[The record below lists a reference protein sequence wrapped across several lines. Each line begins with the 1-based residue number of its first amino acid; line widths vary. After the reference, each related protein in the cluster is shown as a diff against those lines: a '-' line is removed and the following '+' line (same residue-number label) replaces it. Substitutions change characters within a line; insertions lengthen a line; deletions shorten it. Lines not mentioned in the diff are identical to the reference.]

1 MTWSCPAC
9 TLENAWSA
17 LECEACGGPP
27 AAAAH
32 VVRLPA
38 ELVAAPAPAYP
49 IESEPVV
56 AVVRHG
62 SSSSSSSS
70 STSSNSSSS
79 DNSNSSRRGGAGS
92 PHDLLPVARVSSSG
106 QTGPVPVARVSSGA
120 LLPLA
125 AAERE
130 HEPQEYGTRQLQL
143 QQEEQ
148 QQHSQSRLDE
158 ALNSAVHVS
167 VREGRGRARYRVTCK
182 EVIDEWVA
190 SQRVA
195 NREHGLSLFQALVD
209 SDLVQRVPY
218 VLWPVARD
226 SADEEWTFG
235 RRYGVRPSSTSSRA
249 AQRSVLQERVRV
261 ACQVCGHAEV
271 MRPKRSASVVEGNAA
286 AVLPPAPVPTPTS
299 ASTSTSADRAEASV
313 DSSATDEA
321 SVSLSKST
329 EMANSGS
336 ASLSS
341 RGSASPESSGA
352 VVVPRSESQEA
363 CGSRSASPSVA
374 QSETWKCPACTF
386 VNELPMELV
395 DEALR
400 VLSPAPPG
408 GFFSRLATAAPFQW
422 LGSAVGVAAENK
434 LSGAGVWGESRP
446 SDRAMGEIVRKA
458 IARAVLEPV
467 ALLEQGSDDVASAAV
482 PSVSELFAKDRRGRF
497 GPWRCDAPTGGGPG
511 ASPSDTPG
519 ASPGASPGAA
529 AGVAAAAAAAAPM
542 PSLDGQP
549 PQVEPSPS
557 YEGLLTV
564 YAPLAL
570 KQMRAMFGVTEDMFA
585 ESLLDHELVPPGG
598 LALQRAPASPVAHT
612 HPLSPSSGSSGG
624 PGSSEGSG
632 GAGGKSGA
640 LLLFSSCGHFVVKS
654 LTKRELGVLLGMLPE
669 WFRHA
674 AAHPN
679 TLLPR
684 IYGLYKVRAGG
695 RPWYVVVSNNAFDS
709 PLHVT
714 AAFDLKGSTASR
726 FVAPLEQR
734 EHMDR
739 TGRRPTLK
747 DLNWRR
753 PVALEAQLRARL
765 LEQLDADMAFL
776 EQQGIMD
783 YSLLVGISDG
793 PGGAGGA
800 EHLVPPLAPA
810 PVGAASPSGPD
821 PRRHSSFKEARAA
834 AEAEAEAEAALR
846 VHVEGDTSSEGRSA
860 VPRNAWQ
867 QRFGGLRC
875 EATGATVFVQLIDVL
890 QRYDLSKKAE
900 RFFKTT
906 FVTTLADLA
915 SSVGASLQREEEVTC
930 PGCRA
935 RWREPTARLQALA
948 KAAPD
953 GLAPLRCDSCALRF
967 EAAPLQ
973 SGDSNISSLEP
984 TAYRARLIAFLRQKV
999 FEDFDPLREAERK
1012 RLGF

>member
-1 MTWSCPAC
+1 MAWSCPAC
-9 TLENAWSA
+9 TLENSWGA

-27 AAAAH
+27 AAASH

-38 ELVAAPAPAYP
+38 EHEPAPAPAYP
-49 IESEPVV
+49 IEPEPAV
-56 AVVRHG
+56 AEVRHW
-62 SSSSSSSS
+62 SSSS
-70 STSSNSSSS
+70 
-79 DNSNSSRRGGAGS
+79 GGGS
-92 PHDLLPVARVSSSG
+92 PRGLLPVARVSNSG
-106 QTGPVPVARVSSGA
+106 QSGPVPVARVSSGA
-120 LLPLA
+120 LLSLA
-125 AAERE
+125 TAENG
-130 HEPQEYGTRQLQL
+130 HDPQEQRA
-143 QQEEQ
+143 QQELQRKQ
-148 QQHSQSRLDE
+148 QQQQQPQLDE
-158 ALNSAVHVS
+158 ALNSAIHVS
-167 VREGRGRARYRVTCK
+167 MRDGRGRARYKVTCK

-190 SQRVA
+190 SRRVA
-195 NREHGLSLFQALVD
+195 SRLEGLSLFQALID

-226 SADEEWTFG
+226 SAQEEWTFG

-261 ACQVCGHAEV
+261 ACQVCGHAQV
-271 MRPKRSASVVEGNAA
+271 MRPKRSASVVEGGAA
-286 AVLPPAPVPTPTS
+286 AVPTPAAMPAPAAVPAPVPAPAS
-299 ASTSTSADRAEASV
+299 ASAAAGSSASGS
-313 DSSATDEA
+313 SSATEAA
-321 SVSLSKST
+321 SVSSIKSA
-329 EMANSGS
+329 EMAAAG
-336 ASLSS
+336 
-341 RGSASPESSGA
+341 PESSLSHDAASQASSEAAAG
-352 VVVPRSESQEA
+352 PRSEPEEPG
-363 CGSRSASPSVA
+363 GSRPASPSVA

-386 VNELPMELV
+386 VNELPAQLV

-400 VLSPAPPG
+400 ALPPATSG
-408 GFFSRLATAAPFQW
+408 GFFSRLATTAPFQW

-434 LSGAGVWGESRP
+434 LSNAGTWGGESRP

-458 IARAVLEPV
+458 IARAVLEPG
-467 ALLEQGSDDVASAAV
+467 ALLEQGCDELASAEV

-497 GPWRCDAPTGGGPG
+497 MPWSGDAT
-511 ASPSDTPG
+511 APG
-519 ASPGASPGAA
+519 ASPGAVPGAVPCTA
-529 AGVAAAAAAAAPM
+529 PGSAGAAAAAAATPAA
-542 PSLDGQP
+542 SLDGKP
-549 PQVEPSPS
+549 PQVEPPPS

-570 KQMRAMFGVTEDMFA
+570 KQMRAMFGVSEDTFA

-598 LALQRAPASPVAHT
+598 LAQPRPLASPLASPHP
-612 HPLSPSSGSSGG
+612 HPLSPSSTGSGSAGSSDSGSAGSSGG
-624 PGSSEGSG
+624 AGSSDSTG
-632 GAGGKSGA
+632 GRSGA

-654 LTKRELGVLLGMLPE
+654 LTKREVGVLLGILPD

-674 AAHPN
+674 AAHPD

-695 RPWYVVVSNNAFDS
+695 RPWYVVINNNAFDT
-709 PLHVT
+709 PLSVT

-734 EHMDR
+734 EHLDR

-753 PVALEAQLRARL
+753 PVALSKPLRARL
-765 LEQLDADMAFL
+765 LKQLDADTAFL
-776 EQQGIMD
+776 ESQGIMD
-783 YSLLVGISDG
+783 YSLLVGVSEV
-793 PGGAGGA
+793 PGAAGGA

-810 PVGAASPSGPD
+810 SVGPVSASGPD
-821 PRRHSSFKEARAA
+821 PRRHSSFKEAK
-834 AEAEAEAEAALR
+834 AEAEKAEAAALLR
-846 VHVEGDTSSEGRSA
+846 AHVEDDTSSEGLSA

-948 KAAPD
+948 KASPD
-953 GLAPLRCDSCALRF
+953 GLAPLRCDACALRF

-984 TAYRARLIAFLRQKV
+984 TAYRARLLAFLRLKV
-999 FEDFDPLREAERK
+999 FEDYDPLREAERK
-1012 RLGF
+1012 RLGL